1 MSLYEV
7 FSLLKDGERLIKA
20 ETAKGTP
27 TGEST
32 SSLSTVDKKK
42 LIQMAKERNIEL
54 PRKGL

>member
-27 TGEST
+27 TEEGT
-32 SSLSTVDKKK
+32 SLSTVDKKK
-42 LIQMAKERNIEL
+42 LIQMAKERGIEL